1 MKKLILAGAFALTAA
16 ASASAQQPTCKMCP
30 GTYIPSE
37 EVQAYINRAKE
48 FTDGDQQVRAV
59 DVGKSNLAVGLVYR
73 GKLEKPADLSS
84 SALRS

>member
-16 ASASAQQPTCKMCP
+16 PVFAQQPTCKMCP

-48 FTDGDQQVRAV
+48 FNVVDQQVRA
-59 DVGKSNLAVGLVYR
+59 AVA
-73 GKLEKPADLSS
+73 PCS
-84 SALRS
+84 